1 METTARYSPGLRRI
15 HWLTVLLL
23 AAAYLLIEQ
32 RDLFPRGSDGRTLMM
47 QGHFWAGLSIF
58 VFAVWRVWLRLK
70 RGAPP
75 ITPRPPAWQNRLA
88 AALHLSLYLF
98 LLLMPLLGLA
108 TAWTD
113 GKQVLLPFTDIAL
126 PTLLPTDKPLAHQL
140 EELHETIGEV
150 FYWVIGLH
158 ILAALYHHFWV
169 HDDTLRRMR

>member
-1 METTARYSPGLRRI
+1 METSARYSPGLRRI

-23 AAAYLLIEQ
+23 AAAYLLVEQ
-32 RDLFPRGSDGRTLMM
+32 RDLFPRGSDGRALML
-47 QGHFWAGLSIF
+47 QGHFWAGLSVF
-58 VFAVWRVWLRLK
+58 VFAVWRVWLRRK
-70 RGAPP
+70 HGAPP
-75 ITPRPPAWQNRLA
+75 ITPLPPAWQQRLA

-113 GKQVLLPFTDIAL
+113 GKQVVLPFTDLAL
-126 PTLLPTDKPLAHQL
+126 PSLLPTDKPLAHRL
-140 EELHETIGEV
+140 EDLHGTIGEV

-158 ILAALYHHFWV
+158 ILAALYHHFRV